1 MTGGATMS
9 YTHTVQNKQK
19 KRGGGALL
27 APAGDR
33 TRVSPVWLCY
43 GNHWARQAALIG
55 KGPRPFYLLLLLLS
69 PRKKNRAHHGA
80 ARGGGRITGA
90 APAT

>member
-1 MTGGATMS
+1 MS

-33 TRVSPVWLCY
+33 TRDAGVQPS
-43 GNHWARQAALIG
+43 GSSHWARRRWLKEEG
-55 KGPRPFYLLLLLLS
+55 VLLLLPTATAS
-69 PRKKNRAHHGA
+69 TKTEEAEESNGA
-80 ARGGGRITGA
+80 ARGGGGITGA